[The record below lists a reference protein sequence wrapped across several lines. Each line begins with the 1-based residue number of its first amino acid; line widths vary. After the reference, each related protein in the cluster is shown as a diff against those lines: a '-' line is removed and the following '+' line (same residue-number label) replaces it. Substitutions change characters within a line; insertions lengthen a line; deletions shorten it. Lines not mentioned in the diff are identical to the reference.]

1 MHLFEY
7 LLFSKCYRDCSI
19 DSHSPVLCKSIS
31 FRLVASQ
38 DAKNAWPQSKV
49 GFEKITASCAAIS
62 CIALPI
68 YYKSIRWFCPAVG
81 KGSGPS
87 GNHKECCSTSWVCA
101 DGAYLC
107 GERNLP
113 LPLCNVHG
121 MNLLQRANQG
131 EPNASVAIGKE
142 DLLKTQKIPFSING

>member
-1 MHLFEY
+1 M
-7 LLFSKCYRDCSI
+7 
-19 DSHSPVLCKSIS
+19 
-31 FRLVASQ
+31 
-38 DAKNAWPQSKV
+38 
-49 GFEKITASCAAIS
+49 
-62 CIALPI
+62 
-68 YYKSIRWFCPAVG
+68 G
-81 KGSGPS
+81 KGSGLS

-101 DGAYLC
+101 DGAYSC